1 MARQNCLW
9 FVRTAPPPPRKVWV
23 DAAMCTCS
31 YRSVHQH
38 ILCTQHT
45 TVRSCYRN
53 IDLPCPSHPVCAF
66 AGRVADAESLNV
78 VSLSFNNQPS
88 TNQRH
93 YDDKIKNIS
102 PLSILFIL
110 YILSSYSV
118 SARYALQLFL
128 EIRIF
133 NVNKVGSSSFV
144 LMDLLKEIKKIAIG
158 HCTTTINLWTQK
170 KKKGGRT
177 QARLSFSL
185 SLSPKWRSYI
195 SHRKTDLIQN
205 DKSTIT

>member
-9 FVRTAPPPPRKVWV
+9 FVRTAPPPPRGKSGY
-23 DAAMCTCS
+23 AAMCTCS
-31 YRSVHQH
+31 YRSGYTRTFSVNSTLPRT
-38 ILCTQHT
+38 ILIPYT
-45 TVRSCYRN
+45 T

-133 NVNKVGSSSFV
+133 YVNKVGSSSFV
-144 LMDLLKEIKKIAIG
+144 LMDLLKEIKKLPSAIAQQLSTSELIR
-158 HCTTTINLWTQK
+158 K
-170 KKKGGRT
+170 KRGEGLKQG
-177 QARLSFSL
+177 SHSL
-185 SLSPKWRSYI
+185 SLSLQSDDRILAIGK
-195 SHRKTDLIQN
+195 LI
-205 DKSTIT
+205 

>member
-144 LMDLLKEIKKIAIG
+144 LMDLLKEIKKLPSAIAQQLSTSELIR
-158 HCTTTINLWTQK
+158 K
-170 KKKGGRT
+170 KRGEGLKQG
-177 QARLSFSL
+177 SHSL
-185 SLSPKWRSYI
+185 SLSLQSDDRILAIGK
-195 SHRKTDLIQN
+195 LI
-205 DKSTIT
+205 

>member
-144 LMDLLKEIKKIAIG
+144 LMDLLKEIKKLPSAIAQQLSTSELIR
-158 HCTTTINLWTQK
+158 K
-170 KKKGGRT
+170 KRGEGLTKGCH
-177 QARLSFSL
+177 SL
-185 SLSPKWRSYI
+185 SLSLSKV
-195 SHRKTDLIQN
+195 
-205 DKSTIT
+205 TIVY